1 MNSLQY
7 KEGTKCK
14 IGAVVVGVLLLFA
27 YYMDGGSILTGFRGM
42 ENILLYVIVRD
53 ILPAILI
60 VVIGV
65 FLLMKKNM
73 SKTVLYLLA
82 ALFAVEIL
90 GQFVLLSSEKVYLG
104 FLFTTESVIKLA
116 ANVLAIV
123 FTIMVACGA
132 FRASNAAF
140 WTTVVKGILI
150 LFNLYVLSSFLITVL
165 HAALAMFVLSSIK
178 DYEEKPMKKLTGEK
192 IGFARRNVG
201 SCVILTILTCG
212 IFGIVWL
219 TKICKDLN
227 RLHGDENP
235 VGSEVLMFL
244 FIPFYSVYWG
254 YAKGKQMYED
264 SKKRGGNLTDR
275 KYIYLAMNLMF
286 MQLFTLG
293 FIQTQLNGYQNR

>member
-1 MNSLQY
+1 MNLLQY
-7 KEGTKCK
+7 KEETKCK

-73 SKTVLYLLA
+73 SKTVLYLLV

-104 FLFTTESVIKLA
+104 FLFTTESVIKLV

-165 HAALAMFVLSSIK
+165 HATLAMFVLSSIK

>member
-1 MNSLQY
+1 MNLLQY
-7 KEGTKCK
+7 KEETKCK

-104 FLFTTESVIKLA
+104 FLFTTESVIKLV

-165 HAALAMFVLSSIK
+165 HATLAMFVLSSIK

>member
-14 IGAVVVGVLLLFA
+14 IGAIIVGVLLLFA
-27 YYMDGGSILTGFRGM
+27 YYMDGGSILTGFKGM
-42 ENILLYVIVRD
+42 ENILLYVIIRD

-60 VVIGV
+60 VTIGV
-65 FLLMKKNM
+65 CILIKKNLP
-73 SKTVLYLLA
+73 KPVLFFMA
-82 ALFAVEIL
+82 AFFLVEIL
-90 GQFVLLSSEKVYLG
+90 GQFVLLSSEKVYFG
-104 FLFTTESVIKLA
+104 FLFTTESVIKLVT
-116 ANVLAIV
+116 NILAIT
-123 FTIMVACGA
+123 FTVMVACGA
-132 FRASNAAF
+132 FKASYGAF
-140 WTTVVKGILI
+140 WTTVVKGIMVF
-150 LFNLYVLSSFLITVL
+150 FNMSVLSGFLIATLV
-165 HAALAMFVLSSIK
+165 AALAMFVLTSVE
-178 DYEEKPMKKLTGEK
+178 DYKEKPMKKLTGER

-201 SCVILTILTCG
+201 SCVILTVLTGG

-244 FIPFYSVYWG
+244 FVPFYSVYWG

-275 KYIYLAMNLMF
+275 KYIYLFMNLMF

>member
-42 ENILLYVIVRD
+42 ENILLYVVVRD

-73 SKTVLYLLA
+73 SKTLLYLLA

-104 FLFTTESVIKLA
+104 FLFTTESVIKLV

-165 HAALAMFVLSSIK
+165 HATLAMFVLSSIK

>member
-82 ALFAVEIL
+82 ALSAVEIL

-104 FLFTTESVIKLA
+104 FLFTTESVIKLV

-165 HAALAMFVLSSIK
+165 HATLAMFVLSSIK

>member
-1 MNSLQY
+1 MNLLQY

-104 FLFTTESVIKLA
+104 FLFTTESVIKLV

-140 WTTVVKGILI
+140 WTTVVKGILV

-165 HAALAMFVLSSIK
+165 HATLAMFVLSSIK

>member
-1 MNSLQY
+1 MNLLQY

-104 FLFTTESVIKLA
+104 FLFTTESVIKLV

-150 LFNLYVLSSFLITVL
+150 LFNLYVLSGFLITVL
-165 HAALAMFVLSSIK
+165 HATLAMFVLSSIK

>member
-1 MNSLQY
+1 MSSLQY
-7 KEGTKCK
+7 KERTKCK
-14 IGAVVVGVLLLFA
+14 IGAIIVGILLLFA
-27 YYMDGGSILTGFRGM
+27 YYMDGGSILTGFKGM
-42 ENILLYVIVRD
+42 SNIWLYTIVRD

-60 VVIGV
+60 VAIGV
-65 FLLMKKNM
+65 CLVIKKN
-73 SKTVLYLLA
+73 SPKPVLFLLA
-82 ALFAVEIL
+82 AFFTVEIL
-90 GQFVLLSSEKVYLG
+90 GQFILLSSEKVYYG
-104 FLFTTESVIKLA
+104 FLFTTESVVKLV
-116 ANVLAIV
+116 ANILAIV
-123 FTIMVACGA
+123 FTVMVACGS
-132 FRASNAAF
+132 FKASYGSF
-140 WTTVVKGILI
+140 WTTVAKGILVF
-150 LFNLYVLSSFLITVL
+150 FNLYVLSSFLITVL
-165 HAALAMFVLSSIK
+165 GAMLAMFVLSAVA
-178 DYEEKPMKKLTGEK
+178 DYEEKPMKKLTGER

-201 SCVILTILTCG
+201 SCVILTILTFG
-212 IFGIVWL
+212 IFGIIWL

-244 FIPFYSVYWG
+244 FVPFYSVYWG

>member
-1 MNSLQY
+1 MNLLQY

-42 ENILLYVIVRD
+42 KNILLYVIVRD

-104 FLFTTESVIKLA
+104 FLFTTESVIKLV

-165 HAALAMFVLSSIK
+165 HATLAMFVLSSIK
-178 DYEEKPMKKLTGEK
+178 DYEEKPMKKLTG
-192 IGFARRNVG
+192 
-201 SCVILTILTCG
+201 
-212 IFGIVWL
+212 
-219 TKICKDLN
+219 
-227 RLHGDENP
+227 
-235 VGSEVLMFL
+235 
-244 FIPFYSVYWG
+244 
-254 YAKGKQMYED
+254 
-264 SKKRGGNLTDR
+264 
-275 KYIYLAMNLMF
+275 
-286 MQLFTLG
+286 
-293 FIQTQLNGYQNR
+293 

>member
-27 YYMDGGSILTGFRGM
+27 YYMDGGSILTGFREM

-104 FLFTTESVIKLA
+104 FLFTTESVIKLV

-165 HAALAMFVLSSIK
+165 HATLAMFVLSSIK

>member
-7 KEGTKCK
+7 KNGSKCK
-14 IGAVVVGVLLLFA
+14 IGAIIVGVLLLFA
-27 YYMDGGSILTGFRGM
+27 YYMDGGSILAGFKGM

-60 VVIGV
+60 IAIGV
-65 FLLMKKNM
+65 LLLLKKNM
-73 SKTVLYLLA
+73 SKTVTYLLV
-82 ALFAVEIL
+82 ALFATEIL

-104 FLFTTESVIKLA
+104 FLFTTESVIKLV
-116 ANVLAIV
+116 ANGLAIV
-123 FTIMVACGA
+123 FTLMVAYGA

-140 WTTVVKGILI
+140 WTTVVKGVLI

-165 HAALAMFVLSSIK
+165 SASLAMFVLSSIK
-178 DYEEKPMKKLTGEK
+178 DYEEKPMKKLTGQK

-201 SCVILTILTCG
+201 SCVILTILTGG

-219 TKICKDLN
+219 TKLCKDLN

-235 VGSEVLMFL
+235 VGGEVLMFL
-244 FIPFYSVYWG
+244 FVPFYSVYWG

-275 KYIYLAMNLMF
+275 KYIYLIMNLML

>member
-1 MNSLQY
+1 MNLLQY

-42 ENILLYVIVRD
+42 KNILLYVIVRD

-104 FLFTTESVIKLA
+104 FLFTTESVIKLV

-165 HAALAMFVLSSIK
+165 HATLAMFVLSSIK